1 MERGGGAGRGGAG
14 SSTTNGNLAHPCKH
28 VGHAGGQLQNPTD
41 PPASLPRSSLPPQIA
56 TPSPQQVIGIS
67 HSLGQHPCRW
77 VVFFSSFLV
86 CIWSKLLLKSHL
98 AAAHRRRSPPRPA
111 WGRGAPPPP
120 RWLHSRRSSAPTGR
134 AGVSAAGAGPS
145 ERHGREL
152 LSRRAAPGRRVPGM
166 CRLADVSCGSSAAEQ
181 AEQASCYMMQ
191 PPSTVFRL
199 KRRLP
204 PKGFWRPR
212 AQAGGPPRLGTHTGR
227 ALAHHKG
234 SSLPRGVCHTHKGST
249 FPMNLCAGG
258 GVVGVGSWV
267 GGVGGVGGVFPHS
280 QG

>member
-1 MERGGGAGRGGAG
+1 MQACRPCRGPAAESHR
-14 SSTTNGNLAHPCKH
+14 
-28 VGHAGGQLQNPTD
+28 
-41 PPASLPRSSLPPQIA
+41 PASILATKQSPSSNCYSL
-56 TPSPQQVIGIS
+56 TRQQVIGIS

-111 WGRGAPPPP
+111 WGRGAQPPP
-120 RWLHSRRSSAPTGR
+120 RWLHSRRSSAPTGK
-134 AGVSAAGAGPS
+134 AGVSAAGAGPW

-212 AQAGGPPRLGTHTGR
+212 AQAGGPPKLGTHTGR

-234 SSLPRGVCHTHKGST
+234 SSLQCDTLTRAV
-249 FPMNLCAGG
+249 
-258 GVVGVGSWV
+258 
-267 GGVGGVGGVFPHS
+267 HS
-280 QG
+280 Q